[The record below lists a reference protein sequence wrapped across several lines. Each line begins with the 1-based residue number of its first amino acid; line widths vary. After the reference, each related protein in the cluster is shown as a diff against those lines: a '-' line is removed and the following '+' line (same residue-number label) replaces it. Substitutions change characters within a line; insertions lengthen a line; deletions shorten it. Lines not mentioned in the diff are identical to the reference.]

1 MELEDYECSVC
12 SGGCAVWD
20 GEPGMKCPKGFDD
33 LVKWE
38 IMEREETKD
47 VMPIAENRTNIN
59 MSNIKYHTGV

>member
-12 SGGCAVWD
+12 TGGCAVWD
-20 GEPGMKCPKGFDD
+20 GEPGMRCPKGFDD

-38 IMEREETKD
+38 
-47 VMPIAENRTNIN
+47 VMKRKEANSIPSVKNRTDIN